1 MPSRWIVL
9 REKHF
14 AHGINALYCLNNAI
28 VSSCKGDLGSV
39 AVIVRSDGRLDE
51 GVVVPPSSVKD
62 AVVGV
67 DAVIG
72 EAEAIVE

>member
-1 MPSRWIVL
+1 M
-9 REKHF
+9 
-14 AHGINALYCLNNAI
+14 
-28 VSSCKGDLGSV
+28 